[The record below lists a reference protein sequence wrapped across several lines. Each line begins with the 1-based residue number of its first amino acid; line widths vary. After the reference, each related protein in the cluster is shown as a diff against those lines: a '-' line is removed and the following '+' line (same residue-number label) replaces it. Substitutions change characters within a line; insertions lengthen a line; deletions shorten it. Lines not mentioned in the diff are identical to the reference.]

1 MRFLKQLHIQVL
13 LGLAAGIVLALCAPA
28 TAIAM
33 KPLGDGFI
41 ALLRML
47 MAPIVFCTVIHGLS
61 HARDLR
67 KLGMLGVKTLV
78 YFEVVSTLGLA
89 LGLVAVNLFKPGLGL
104 HAINLSTASGDK
116 ISQFA
121 ASASHMNVTQFFMD
135 IIPRTM
141 VGAFSTGDMLQV
153 LLVTLLVGVA
163 LMMTVGPD
171 SLLLRGI
178 EESQRVLFKVLSFVM
193 RLAPLGAFGAMA
205 FAVGSYGG
213 ATLLYLLKVVAVYWG
228 ASVLF
233 VVVVLGGIMSWS
245 GVSLWSLL
253 SLIKEEILLVFG
265 TASGEVAFPRLVE
278 KLKEAGCDEMVV
290 GFVLPA
296 GYAFNLDGTSIYMAI
311 SVGFIAQATDT
322 PFSLGQQLAV
332 LAVLMLT
339 SKGGAMVAGGA
350 FIKLAATMESVKAL
364 PLNGLGLLFGIDRPM
379 ATATAVTNMIGN
391 AVAVVTLSKVEQGLD
406 TERFRERVKA
416 GHAIGVRAEPAE
428 LAIPDS
434 LPK

>member
-1 MRFLKQLHIQVL
+1 MKFLKQLHIQVL
-13 LGLAAGIVLALCAPA
+13 LGLAAGIVLALYAPA

-89 LGLVAVNLFKPGLGL
+89 LGLVAVNVFKPGLGL
-104 HAINLSTASGDK
+104 HAINLNAASGDK

-171 SLLLRGI
+171 SLLLRGV

-213 ATLLYLLKVVAVYWG
+213 ATLLYLLKVVAVYW
-228 ASVLF
+228 ATSVLF

-406 TERFRERVKA
+406 ATRFRERVKS
-416 GHAIGVRAEPAE
+416 GHAIGVRTEPVE
-428 LAIPDS
+428 LAVPDS
-434 LPK
+434 LSK